1 MALSIKHSPQ
11 PFLRPQKTA
20 ITFGGGGGMEAR
32 VARLE
37 SDVSYIQR
45 DIAEIKQDIREIK
58 KDSKSDFRWL
68 MAGGISGFIL
78 LASMMIA
85 GYLRIESAI
94 RSIAQ

>member
-1 MALSIKHSPQ
+1 
-11 PFLRPQKTA
+11 
-20 ITFGGGGGMEAR
+20 MEAR

-94 RSIAQ
+94 RSIAK